1 MVGEIQIDLD
11 FIVLMINEIM
21 VKSTK
26 QFCTFNHQ
34 YCETRMG
41 FDTNATIMYH
51 FCHNYVAIGA
61 QIRGSE
67 NETR

>member
-1 MVGEIQIDLD
+1 MVEEIQIDLD
-11 FIVLMINEIM
+11 FIVLMVNEIM
-21 VKSTK
+21 VKRTK

-34 YCETRMG
+34 YCEIRMD
-41 FDTNATIMYH
+41 FDTNAQIMYH
-51 FCHNYVAIGA
+51 FCHNCVALGA

>member
-11 FIVLMINEIM
+11 FIALMVNEII

-34 YCETRMG
+34 YCEIRMG
-41 FDTNATIMYH
+41 FDTNDPIVYH
-51 FCHNYVAIGA
+51 FCLNYVALSA
-61 QIRGSE
+61 QIRGNE